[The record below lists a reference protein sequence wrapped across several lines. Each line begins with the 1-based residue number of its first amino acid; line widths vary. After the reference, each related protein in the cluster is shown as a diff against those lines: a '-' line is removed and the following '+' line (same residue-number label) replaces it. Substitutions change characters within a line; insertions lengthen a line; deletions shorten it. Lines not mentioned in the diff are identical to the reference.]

1 MKAEET
7 IDATGQTFYQTEV
20 DWSGTTPVVLSND
33 TTQNWLKGGTRQYN
47 RAIRT
52 KWQITSDFLTQE
64 DVEFLKGIVKSSQTW
79 VYIGEEDFP
88 FTCRVSEQSYT
99 VKTIKQV
106 KLYTA
111 NFVLEFSTEQSMQ
124 NI

>member
-1 MKAEET
+1 
-7 IDATGQTFYQTEV
+7 V
-20 DWSGTTPVVLSND
+20 
-33 TTQNWLKGGTRQYN
+33 RQYN
-47 RAIRT
+47 RAITT

-64 DVEFLKGIVKSSQTW
+64 EVEFLKGIVKSPQTW
-79 VYIGEEDFP
+79 VYIGQEDFP
-88 FTCRVSEQSYT
+88 FTCKVSEPSYT

-111 NFVLEFSTEQSMQ
+111 NFTLEFSTEQSMQ

>member
-1 MKAEET
+1 M
-7 IDATGQTFYQTEV
+7 
-20 DWSGTTPVVLSND
+20 
-33 TTQNWLKGGTRQYN
+33 RQFN
-47 RAIRT
+47 RAIKT
-52 KWQITSDFLTQE
+52 KWQITSNFLTQE
-64 DVEFLKGIVKSSQTW
+64 QVEFLKGIVKSSQTW
-79 VYIGEEDFP
+79 VYIGQEDFP
-88 FTCRVSEQSYT
+88 YTCKVSEQSYT